1 MTATND
7 FAQGLNYGLSPSS
20 MEVVPMPKKGRRTIQ
35 VTTGPQ
41 TDFDFTQN
49 KRAAN
54 MRLNLKKKKEVE

>member
-1 MTATND
+1 MTVTAD
-7 FAQGLNYGLSPSS
+7 FAEGLNYGLSLIS

-41 TDFDFTQN
+41 TDFDFRQN

-54 MRLNLKKKKEVE
+54 MKLN

>member
-1 MTATND
+1 MTVTAD
-7 FAQGLNYGLSPSS
+7 FAGGLNYGLSLIS

-41 TDFDFTQN
+41 TDFDFRQN

-54 MRLNLKKKKEVE
+54 MKLN